1 MLSSA
6 QGLSSDEAARRLSE
20 FGPNAVDEPPVS
32 HFTRVA
38 RRFWEPVPWMLEAAI
53 VLQMMIGEYAEALI
67 IAALLIFNVALGL
80 FQEGRADAALAVL
93 KSKLALNAYVKRD
106 GRWIVPDIL
115 KKWIRLCSPNC

>member
-1 MLSSA
+1 
-6 QGLSSDEAARRLSE
+6 
-20 FGPNAVDEPPVS
+20 
-32 HFTRVA
+32 
-38 RRFWEPVPWMLEAAI
+38 MLEAAI